1 MAQTWCLEQWTNM
14 DYFLISEPCTLS
26 SMWSIIKVGR
36 GFVCTFFRQNSNH
49 FCMSAI
55 EAAKPDPPKGIR
67 IVLKKGCDW
76 TKKCIAVY
84 H

>member
-1 MAQTWCLEQWTNM
+1 M
-14 DYFLISEPCTLS
+14 STLHP
-26 SMWSIIKVGR
+26 SIEIPNDALGVDGR
-36 GFVCTFFRQNSNH
+36 ATPQ
-49 FCMSAI
+49 
-55 EAAKPDPPKGIR
+55 KGIL

>member
-1 MAQTWCLEQWTNM
+1 M

-26 SMWSIIKVGR
+26 SMWSIIKALER
-36 GFVCTFFRQNSNH
+36 EALCRLFFGQNSNH